1 MSDELRRNKGGS
13 RQVIGQCSICKD
25 GELLNHYN
33 KMLLENEEN
42 HNECITEKKEMMRK
56 IDERDAKISALE

>member
-1 MSDELRRNKGGS
+1 MES
-13 RQVIGQCSICKD
+13 
-25 GELLNHYN
+25 LLNHYN